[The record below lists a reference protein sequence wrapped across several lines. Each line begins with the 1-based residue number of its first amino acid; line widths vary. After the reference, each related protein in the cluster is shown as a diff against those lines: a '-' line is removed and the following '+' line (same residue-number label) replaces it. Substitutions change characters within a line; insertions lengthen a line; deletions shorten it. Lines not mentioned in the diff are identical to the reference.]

1 MPDTFYPT
9 VLLSQKGKELKASMR
24 KYLHSSNRL
33 KLNIPICAAA
43 VLFCLTLFSTYFVSG
58 LYARYTSSK
67 QSVNDARVAVFS
79 VKGGGELTKPIV
91 AKLVPGETSEHTL
104 IITNNSEVAVDYTIT
119 VTKETNNLPLEFRLT
134 DSDPDNPEV
143 LSGWSP
149 DGCTCTVKQIPGSHN
164 DRYILHIKWTA
175 NEDKDKDLALAGM
188 VDHITVTVTATQ
200 AD

>member
-1 MPDTFYPT
+1 
-9 VLLSQKGKELKASMR
+9 MR

-79 VKGGGELTKPIV
+79 VKGGGELTKPIA

-119 VTKETNNLPLEFRLT
+119 VTKETNNLPLEFSVT
-134 DSDPDNPEV
+134 KEGVVPESWSKDNMTLNEQ
-143 LSGWSP
+143 
-149 DGCTCTVKQIPGSHN
+149 QIPGSH
-164 DRYILHIKWTA
+164 DDKYILHIKWIA